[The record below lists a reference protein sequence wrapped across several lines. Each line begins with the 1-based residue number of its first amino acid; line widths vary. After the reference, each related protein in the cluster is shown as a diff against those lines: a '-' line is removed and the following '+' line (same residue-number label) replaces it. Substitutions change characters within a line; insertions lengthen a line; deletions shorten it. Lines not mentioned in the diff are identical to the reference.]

1 MTDGPS
7 GAGSLPPR
15 YFDDLYATHDDPWG
29 FTDRWYEQRKRALL
43 LASLPRPRFARAFEP
58 GCSIG
63 VLTAELAP
71 RCESLL
77 ATDVAEKALEA
88 AAARVAGAPG
98 VVLERRRV
106 PAQWPAGAFDLVV
119 LSEVGYYC
127 SGPDLEVLAE
137 RAASSL
143 TPDGVLVACH
153 WRHRVADY
161 PVSGDAVHAALR
173 ARPGLEV
180 LAEHVE
186 EDFRLDV
193 LVRAPATSVA
203 RASGVPV
210 G

>member
-1 MTDGPS
+1 MSLGPE
-7 GAGSLPPR
+7 
-15 YFDDLYATHDDPWG
+15 YFEDLYARHEDPWG

-71 RCESLL
+71 RCEALL
-77 ATDVAEKALEA
+77 ATDVAERAL
-88 AAARVAGAPG
+88 AAARARLAGAPG
-98 VVLERRRV
+98 VVLERRAV
-106 PAQWPAGAFDLVV
+106 PGQWPPGPFDLVV

-127 SGPDLEVLAE
+127 SEPDLAVLAE
-137 RAASSL
+137 RAAASL
-143 TPDGVLVACH
+143 APGGVLAACH
-153 WRHRVADY
+153 WRHPVGDY
-161 PVSGDAVHAALR
+161 PVTGDAVHAALR
-173 ARPGLEV
+173 SRPGLAV

-193 LVRAPATSVA
+193 LVPAPAVSVA

>member
-1 MTDGPS
+1 MTDPVGE
-7 GAGSLPPR
+7 AASLPPR
-15 YFDDLYATHDDPWG
+15 YFDDLYAAHEDPWG
-29 FTDRWYEQRKRALL
+29 FTDRWYEQRKRSLL
-43 LASLPRPRFARAFEP
+43 LACLPRPRFARAFEP

-63 VLTAELAP
+63 VLTAELAQ
-71 RCESLL
+71 RCDALL
-77 ATDVAEKALEA
+77 STDVAPRALEA
-88 AAARVAGAPG
+88 AARRVAGLPG
-98 VVLERRRV
+98 VVLEQRRV
-106 PAQWPAGAFDLVV
+106 PAQWPDATFDLVV

-127 SGPDLEVLAE
+127 GAPDLDLLAV

-153 WRHRVADY
+153 WRHPVADY
-161 PVSGDAVHAALR
+161 PLSGDDVHAVLR
-173 ARPGLEV
+173 AQPGLAV

-193 LVRAPATSVA
+193 LVPAPATSVA